1 MVRKTK
7 MEKFEQRI
15 NQNPKTV
22 NLITYYDNF
31 SPYTEQYRVL
41 GANMETICEKTGLK
55 GIVMTSS
62 LKGEGKTTTSSN
74 LAVIMAKSGYRTLLV
89 DTDLRKP
96 KVNLTFGLNKN
107 PGLSNLLSNPKL
119 DMASAIIPFK
129 EIENLSILCSGAI
142 PNNPTELLNS
152 NRMNELI
159 AQFHDAYD
167 FVIYDMPPVLMV
179 TDALIVSKKV
189 DGTLVIVREQ
199 VSEKRAV
206 KRAKQLLDLADATI
220 LGVVY
225 NGVHAKEGDYY
236 YYQYRY

>member
-1 MVRKTK
+1 MARKTK
-7 MEKFEQRI
+7 MEKFEKRI
-15 NQNPKTV
+15 NRNPKTV
-22 NLITYYDNF
+22 NLVTYHDNF
-31 SPYTEQYRVL
+31 SPYTEQYRTL
-41 GANMETICEKTGLK
+41 GTNLETICEKTGLK
-55 GIVMTSS
+55 DVVMTSS

-74 LAVIMAKSGYRTLLV
+74 LAVIMAKAGYRTLLV

-96 KVNLTFGLNKN
+96 KVNLTFGLNKS
-107 PGLSNLLSNPKL
+107 PGLSNLLSSPKL
-119 DMASAIIPFK
+119 DIASAIVPL
-129 EIENLSILCSGAI
+129 EEVENLFILCSGAI

-152 NRMNELI
+152 NRMTELI
-159 AQFHDAYD
+159 ALFRESYD

-189 DGTLVIVREQ
+189 DGTLLVVREQ

-206 KRAKQLLDLADATI
+206 KRSKQLLDLADATI
-220 LGVVY
+220 LGVIY